1 MAGAFQTH
9 HLQPRTTA
17 ETQPKSNHGH
27 HHGQNPNRNKNPEA
41 HQITNQITPT
51 EIKVQNPQNNQN
63 HKMKTLKVNPSL
75 KKTYIGFVIIF

>member
-1 MAGAFQTH
+1 MVEVFQAR

-27 HHGQNPNRNKNPEA
+27 HHGQNPNHNKNPEA
-41 HQITNQITPT
+41 HQITNQITST
-51 EIKVQNPQNNQN
+51 EIKVQNPQTNQTY
-63 HKMKTLKVNPSL
+63 KMKTLKVNPSL

>member
-1 MAGAFQTH
+1 MAETFQAH
-9 HLQPRTTA
+9 HLQPHTTA
-17 ETQPKSNHGH
+17 KTQPKS
-27 HHGQNPNRNKNPEA
+27 NRNKNPEA
-41 HQITNQITPT
+41 HKITNQITPI